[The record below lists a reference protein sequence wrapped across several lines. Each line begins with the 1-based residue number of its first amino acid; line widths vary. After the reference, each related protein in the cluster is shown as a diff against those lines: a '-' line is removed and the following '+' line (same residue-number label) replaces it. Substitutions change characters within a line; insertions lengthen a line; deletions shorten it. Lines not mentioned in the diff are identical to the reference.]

1 MDLSN
6 LRWLCLILVAGM
18 GTAVDLPFVFNDTS
32 SSLAYYTADQLTNI
46 SASSPELA
54 GVPSISKPSDNEVL
68 MFSGNNS
75 TPGSKT
81 YYMTVGDLK
90 QTFNLR
96 TLREKGIILFNLGR
110 YNESLQIFNQA
121 LELNPIDADNWNSKG
136 AVLAQ
141 LGRYNQAI
149 KCFDLAARLD
159 PSFIIPWLNKAKAL
173 SDSGKYQEAIRACD
187 KAIGLNTKYGRSWNS
202 KGEILKTEADAAF
215 AKAIELGYKG

>member
-1 MDLSN
+1 MNLGI
-6 LRWLCLILVAGM
+6 LRWLCLIFVVGLGA
-18 GTAVDLPFVFNDTS
+18 AADLPFVFNDTS
-32 SSLAYYTADQLTNI
+32 TGVANYTADQLTNI
-46 SASSPELA
+46 SASSPELV
-54 GVPSISKPSDNEVL
+54 GVPSISTPSDNEVL
-68 MFSGNNS
+68 TFPGNN

-81 YYMTVGDLK
+81 YCRTVGDLK
-90 QTFNLR
+90 KTFNVMSW
-96 TLREKGIILFNLGR
+96 REKGIILFNLAR
-110 YNESLQIFNQA
+110 YDESLQAFNQA
-121 LELNPIDADNWNSKG
+121 IKLSPQDADNWNSKG

-173 SDSGKYQEAIRACD
+173 SDLGKYQEAIRACD